1 VRRSLLENG
10 TEAMESEKQT
20 QPSEPPATEPPAER
34 EPWAVTSVEMLEGIH
49 AMTGVK
55 VVHATA
61 TWCKACGRI
70 KREVGAQLAVDVT
83 WAAVSVQDVEGAQ
96 EAMNIDSMP
105 RVDVIDARGNVTTF
119 SGFDCKTENI
129 LAAVARAQEAG
140 AVPQLVL
147 DADF

>member
-1 VRRSLLENG
+1 
-10 TEAMESEKQT
+10 MESEKQT
-20 QPSEPPATEPPAER
+20 QPSEPPAAEPPATEPPAER

-83 WAAVSVQDVEGAQ
+83 WATVSVQDVEGAQ

-119 SGFDCKTENI
+119 SGFDCKTEDI
-129 LAAVARAQEAG
+129 FAAVARAREAG